1 MDYLIQ
7 CFNVS
12 LLLNVLYKLNVM
24 GGTVNIVMQDL
35 FSFGK
40 FLVNSQTLGFY
51 TYVWKPKNTY
61 FLNSHDYKV
70 DLIVFKKVNCT
81 INNK

>member
-1 MDYLIQ
+1 
-7 CFNVS
+7 
-12 LLLNVLYKLNVM
+12 
-24 GGTVNIVMQDL
+24 MQDL

-51 TYVWKPKNTY
+51 THVWKPKNTY

-70 DLIVFKKVNCT
+70 DLIVFKKS
-81 INNK
+81 IAQ

>member
-1 MDYLIQ
+1 
-7 CFNVS
+7 
-12 LLLNVLYKLNVM
+12 
-24 GGTVNIVMQDL
+24 MQDL
-35 FSFGK
+35 FPFGK